1 MAVTQTTLPAPEVI
15 VPAGL
20 AGDIQRETGVSVAFF
35 GSDGQALREG
45 GAGRM
50 APSAPVSGGAPADPL
65 AREAVV
71 RAADVFEAGPE
82 RLRGAWRIGPRAKS
96 AIVAVCETAVSGADG
111 LEMGRRLLWA
121 AAEIARARVREAA
134 VRAENEAASESL
146 LQSFEEVSLLHH
158 LGEALRIDRPED
170 ELLQRVCSELSETVG
185 AEAAAAILPD
195 PAGAAPRTIL
205 SGRLPFDAAL
215 LPQIAE
221 RLLDGPG
228 PEASLLINNHCQD
241 DATLAA
247 LAPAL
252 VQAVVVPLPLGEG
265 LRGILLAINRSGEE
279 FGSPDA
285 KLVRSTASTSAIFIE
300 NRRLYRE
307 LQELMLDLVRAL
319 VSSVDAKDPYT
330 CGHSERVAMLV
341 RRLASELGLGAD
353 EVECIYLAGLLHD
366 IGKIGTPECIL
377 RKEGRLEPEEFRIIK
392 QHPEVGYNILSG
404 VHRLGRIRE
413 VVLGHHERM
422 DGKGYPRG
430 LKGDDIPLLARI
442 AAVAD
447 AFDAMTSDRPYRARM
462 PLEKVRSEIER
473 GIGTQ
478 FDGGAAR
485 ALLALD
491 MESLL
496 AELSAGVG
504 RRPESE
510 APQPQICRPLQTPT
524 GA

>member
-1 MAVTQTTLPAPEVI
+1 MAVTQTTLPAPELV

-20 AGDIQRETGVSVAFF
+20 AGDILRETGVSVAFF
-35 GSDGQALREG
+35 GSDGQVLRE
-45 GAGRM
+45 AGTG
-50 APSAPVSGGAPADPL
+50 PVPQGAPVSDAAPAARL
-65 AREAVV
+65 AREAAV
-71 RAADVFEAGPE
+71 RAADVFEAGPG

-96 AIVAVCETAVSGADG
+96 AIVAVCELAVSSAEGAG
-111 LEMGRRLLWA
+111 MGRRLLWA

-158 LGEALRIDRPED
+158 LGQVLRIDRPED
-170 ELLQRVCSELSETVG
+170 ELLHRICSELCETVG
-185 AEAAAAILPD
+185 AQATAALLPD
-195 PAGAAPRTIL
+195 PDGASPRVIL
-205 SGRLPFDAAL
+205 SGRLPFDAAH

-221 RLLDGPG
+221 RLMDGAG
-228 PEASLLINNHCQD
+228 SEASLLINNHCQD

-252 VQAVVVPLPLGEG
+252 VQAVIVPLPLGEG
-265 LRGILLAINRSGEE
+265 LRGALLAINRSGEE

-285 KLVRSTASTSAIFIE
+285 KLVLSTSSTSAIFVE

-330 CGHSERVAMLV
+330 CGHSERVAMLT
-341 RRLASELGLGAD
+341 RRLASDLGLGAD
-353 EVECIYLAGLLHD
+353 EVERIYLAGLLHD
-366 IGKIGTPECIL
+366 IGKIGTPERIL

-392 QHPEVGYNILSG
+392 QHPQVGYNILSG
-404 VHRLGRIRE
+404 VHKLGPIRE
-413 VVLGHHERM
+413 VVLGHHERI

-430 LKGDDIPLLARI
+430 LKGDEIPLLARI

-462 PLEKVRSEIER
+462 PLEQVRSEIER
-473 GIGTQ
+473 GIGAQ
-478 FDGGAAR
+478 FDERAAR
-485 ALLALD
+485 VLLALD
-491 MESLL
+491 LESLL
-496 AELSAGVG
+496 AELSAGVS

-510 APQPQICRPLQTPT
+510 ARQTCQPLQTPT

>member
-1 MAVTQTTLPAPEVI
+1 MAVTQTTLPAPELV

-20 AGDIQRETGVSVAFF
+20 AGDIQRETGVSVAFL
-35 GSDGQALREG
+35 GSDGRVLRETG
-45 GAGRM
+45 TGSARQGA
-50 APSAPVSGGAPADPL
+50 SVSVSEAWARLASEAGA
-65 AREAVV
+65 
-71 RAADVFEAGPE
+71 RAADVFEPGPE
-82 RLRGAWRIGPRAKS
+82 CLRGAWRIGPRAKG
-96 AIVAVCETAVSGADG
+96 AIVAICELPVSSAEG

-158 LGEALRIDRPED
+158 LGEVLRIDRPED
-170 ELLQRVCSELSETVG
+170 ELLQRVCSELCETVG
-185 AEAAAAILPD
+185 AQATVALLHDPD
-195 PAGAAPRTIL
+195 GTPPRVIL
-205 SGRLPFDAAL
+205 SGRLPFDVAAL
-215 LPQIAE
+215 PRIAE
-221 RLLDGPG
+221 RLLDEAG

-241 DATLAA
+241 DAVLAA

-252 VQAVVVPLPLGEG
+252 EQAVIVPLPLGG
-265 LRGILLAINRSGEE
+265 GSRGVLLAINRAGEE

-285 KLVRSTASTSAIFIE
+285 KLVRSTSSTSAIFVE

-330 CGHSERVAMLV
+330 CGHSERVAMLS

-353 EVECIYLAGLLHD
+353 EAERVYLAGLLHD
-366 IGKIGTPECIL
+366 IGKIGTPERIL
-377 RKEGRLEPEEFRIIK
+377 RKEGRLEPEEYRIIK
-392 QHPEVGYNILSG
+392 QHPEVGYSILSG
-404 VHRLGRIRE
+404 VHKLGPILD
-413 VVLGHHERM
+413 VVLGHHERI

-430 LKGDDIPLLARI
+430 LKGDEIPLLARI
-442 AAVAD
+442 AGVAD

-462 PLEKVRSEIER
+462 PLEQVRSEIER
-473 GIGTQ
+473 GIGAQ
-478 FDGGAAR
+478 FDERAAR
-485 ALLALD
+485 ALLGLD
-491 MESLL
+491 LESLL
-496 AELSAGVG
+496 AELSAGVT

-510 APQPQICRPLQTPT
+510 ARQTCQPLQTPT